1 MRMFIFC
8 CTFAYAF
15 YERTN
20 KADYMKTSQLIISG
34 LCKLL
39 CGIALIGLLLFW
51 PAGTWHYWQAWLL
64 LALLFVPMICM
75 GVWMLISMPELLA
88 KRLNNKEK
96 EQTQKHV
103 VALSG
108 LMFIGGFVLCGL
120 SHRFAWSSF
129 PLWASVIASVVFLIG
144 YALYA
149 EVLRKNAYLSR
160 TIEVQEN
167 QQLIDTG
174 LYGIVRHPMYTATLL
189 MFLLMPIVLG
199 SAWALLVFGV
209 YPVLIIRRINNEEQ
223 VLAAG
228 LPGYADYQQRVRW
241 RLIPGIW

>member
-1 MRMFIFC
+1 
-8 CTFAYAF
+8 
-15 YERTN
+15 
-20 KADYMKTSQLIISG
+20 
-34 LCKLL
+34 
-39 CGIALIGLLLFW
+39 
-51 PAGTWHYWQAWLL
+51 
-64 LALLFVPMICM
+64 M
-75 GVWMLISMPELLA
+75 GVWLLISMPELLA

-120 SHRFAWSSF
+120 NHRLAWYSF
-129 PLWASVIASVVFLIG
+129 PLWASVIASVVFLVG

-149 EVLRKNAYLSR
+149 EVLRENAYLSR
-160 TIEVQEN
+160 TIEVQDN

-189 MFLLMPIVLG
+189 MFLSMPIVLG

-209 YPVLIIRRINNEEQ
+209 YPILIIRRIHNEEQ
-223 VLAAG
+223 VLTDG
-228 LPGYADYQQRVRW
+228 LPGYIDYQQRVRW

>member
-1 MRMFIFC
+1 MQHNI
-8 CTFAYAF
+8 
-15 YERTN
+15 
-20 KADYMKTSQLIISG
+20 KTSHLIISG

-75 GVWMLISMPELLA
+75 GIWLLISMPELLA

-120 SHRFAWSSF
+120 NHRLAWYSL
-129 PLWASVIASVVFLIG
+129 PLWASIIASVIFLVG

-149 EVLRKNAYLSR
+149 EVLRENAYLSR

-189 MFLLMPIVLG
+189 MFLSMPIVLG

-209 YPVLIIRRINNEEQ
+209 YPVLIIRRILNEEQ

-228 LPGYADYQQRVRW
+228 LPGYIDYQQRVRW

>member
-1 MRMFIFC
+1 
-8 CTFAYAF
+8 
-15 YERTN
+15 
-20 KADYMKTSQLIISG
+20 MKISRLIISG
-34 LCKLL
+34 LVKLL
-39 CGIALIGLLLFW
+39 SGIILIGLLLFW
-51 PAGTWHYWQAWLL
+51 PAGTWLYWQAWLL
-64 LALLFVPMICM
+64 ITLLFVPMTCM
-75 GVWMLISMPELLA
+75 GIWLLISMPDLLA

-108 LMFIGGFVLCGL
+108 LMFIGGFVVCGL
-120 SHRFAWSSF
+120 DHRFAWSNV
-129 PLWASVIASVVFLIG
+129 PIWLTIIASVVFLVG

-149 EVLRKNAYLSR
+149 EVLRENAYLSR

-189 MFLLMPIVLG
+189 MFLSMPVVLG
-199 SAWALLVFGV
+199 SARALIIFAI
-209 YPVLIIRRINNEEQ
+209 YPILIIRRIFNEEQ

-241 RLIPGIW
+241 RLIPGLW

>member
-1 MRMFIFC
+1 
-8 CTFAYAF
+8 
-15 YERTN
+15 
-20 KADYMKTSQLIISG
+20 
-34 LCKLL
+34 
-39 CGIALIGLLLFW
+39 
-51 PAGTWHYWQAWLL
+51 
-64 LALLFVPMICM
+64 
-75 GVWMLISMPELLA
+75 MPELLA

-120 SHRFAWSSF
+120 DYRFAWSSM
-129 PLWASVIASVVFLIG
+129 PLWATIVASVVFLIG
-144 YALYA
+144 YVLYA
-149 EVLRKNAYLSR
+149 EVLRENAYLSR
-160 TIEVQEN
+160 TVEVQEN

-189 MFLLMPIVLG
+189 MFLSMPIVLG

-228 LPGYADYQQRVRW
+228 LPGYIDYQQRVRW
-241 RLIPGIW
+241 RLVPGIW